1 MSIPGLGQIPTQP
14 APSSTRT
21 VVLRPGWE
29 WRFEIPFGA
38 SVVVKLLNGTAEK
51 DGVELAPRN
60 AYTFRGTKSR
70 ILTWH
75 GCELQI
81 EGSCTEHVAEYA
93 GLVDNPANAVLNLH
107 AELRD
112 MRAEAASERREG
124 PRVLI
129 AGAASAGKSTV
140 TRTLASYAT
149 KQGHQPIVVNMDPQE
164 GMLTLPGSLSA
175 AVFATI
181 MDPESSDGWGS
192 TPTSGPS
199 SVPVKLPL
207 VFHYGREYAE
217 EEPEFYRRLTARMA
231 TAVSTRL
238 SEDPDVKTS
247 GIIVD
252 TMGVGEESKEGI
264 DLLVHIADEL
274 SVNVIVVVGSNG
286 IYGELSRRFAS
297 EETSLGEPVHVVHL
311 DKSAGVVARD
321 ATYMQRTREAAIKE
335 YFFGD
340 VRRAL
345 SPQIQPVDFGS
356 LVIYKLSDSYNGR
369 SDLIREEPS
378 SVMEHWTLAIMHAS
392 RSDSPEAV
400 RESTVIGYVYVS
412 DVDEGRQKVKL
423 LSPVPGRVGDRPMIW
438 GRWPEPYINLLG

>member
-1 MSIPGLGQIPTQP
+1 
-14 APSSTRT
+14 
-21 VVLRPGWE
+21 
-29 WRFEIPFGA
+29 
-38 SVVVKLLNGTAEK
+38 VKVLNGTAEK

-60 AYTFRGTKSR
+60 AYTFRSTKSR

-107 AELRD
+107 AELKD
-112 MRAEAASERREG
+112 MRVEAASERREG

-129 AGAASAGKSTV
+129 AGPSSAGKSTV
-140 TRTLASYAT
+140 ARTLASYAT

-217 EEPEFYRRLTARMA
+217 EETEFYRRLTARMA

-252 TMGVGEESKEGI
+252 TMGVAEGRKEGV

-274 SVNVIVVVGSNG
+274 SGMLAGGTLEQQEAMLIEGPVNVIVVVGSDG
-286 IYGELSRRFAS
+286 VYGELSRRFAS
-297 EETSLGEPVHVVHL
+297 EETSLGEPVHVIHL
-311 DKSAGVVARD
+311 DKSGGVITRD

-356 LVIYKLSDSYNGR
+356 LVIYKLSDCMNPIR
-369 SDLIREEPS
+369 ALLIDLCKI
-378 SVMEHWTLAIMHAS
+378 L
-392 RSDSPEAV
+392 D
-400 RESTVIGYVYVS
+400 
-412 DVDEGRQKVKL
+412 
-423 LSPVPGRVGDRPMIW
+423 
-438 GRWPEPYINLLG
+438 